1 MATIGGSEMSFGN
14 ELNNIN
20 KKIDETTKSMLGLG
34 GAMTTSQRVTVTSAQ
49 SIIKQIADLEQGIK
63 KASKEITALGK
74 APKLTLLEK
83 EINGATK
90 NLKNFTE
97 AFEGAIKAQG
107 NFLAA
112 NDISSAAFLK
122 NRLIMEDS
130 NREIERNKG
139 IIATKQAELAALP
152 RDQRNLT
159 PEERT
164 SDQNKLI
171 QQREQMRMQLKALR
185 KELNATQKSTK
196 DLSDETFS
204 LTDRIGIA
212 IQKLLIYRIAWGIF
226 RAVQQQISTAIQS
239 ARDFNDVIQ
248 DLKKVIDPSQGS
260 VDKLSESAFQLG
272 IIFGKS
278 AKEVA
283 ATFSTFAQQGLNVN
297 QILDRT
303 VAVLLLSATSA
314 ITTGDAVE
322 ALTAV
327 FEAYP
332 EYVDRATLAVDKWA
346 SVQAKAPL
354 TTQDLA
360 MAMKQIGIT
369 AREVGVTFDEL
380 SGIVASINEV
390 TRKSGKEI
398 GNSLKT
404 MFANIV
410 AKDAIEQLQSLGINV
425 MKSKTEFRDVAD
437 VLTEVNN
444 KWKGFTNQ
452 QRVAIAQLIG
462 DKRRYSDFIALM
474 ENFGRY
480 TTSTADSI
488 LAEGEASKMA
498 TFEFEKFN
506 RQIQSI
512 QTVASKL
519 GVTFGNFVLPPL
531 ISLFKYVGYFTN
543 ALVGTDSTINRINIT
558 LASFIA
564 VIYLGQ
570 KAIYKLG
577 LNTLFTTKSTEALTV
592 ATTQATVAGAAASTT
607 FGLVSK
613 TLGVLGAILAVFS
626 VVNLVIGF
634 NKAKKA
640 NDELTQSLK
649 EGTQSLDEWIRKT
662 QEAFNQS
669 KLEDT
674 AKVSQIRTLR
684 TLIDDDMLRLDIMK
698 KQYVMGEQLKDAEAK
713 AAAKKIN
720 AENELQRLQ
729 TKANIENVKVD
740 PLTGA
745 TTVEAGVVTMKE
757 RAAARKSATEA
768 LGEWQIAARRLN
780 IYKEIIN
787 LPDSE
792 KEKVKKQLES
802 AIPEN
807 LRKLNEIISPPQ
819 KGMALFDLDKTT
831 ESLVELTSKLDY
843 MKKTLDL
850 SEQSASTFGTSF
862 NRISKAYEILNQ
874 INEEGN
880 SLLIQRNVLQD
891 KLAKLK
897 GLAEASGI
905 RSEQSKEYA
914 LEISQLQYTIGLF
927 TNQYNL
933 LKKQL
938 SVYKPITDLY
948 WSQQQALEN
957 NKLQM
962 TEENLLLDT
971 QIKLQEAQGKG
982 IQKMSSM
989 KAIDATLLK
998 TVLKEEMAV
1007 AQLQK
1012 KKELNEANFER
1023 LNNLIT
1029 KGTQDQT
1036 VEIEYQSKVREINL
1050 KYAKKET
1057 EIQYQQYEQAIK
1069 MVRNI
1074 RDQVR
1079 EAFSSSFVDLPG
1091 KLTEASAT
1099 IKTINKDRKEAEA
1112 DLARARS
1119 KNDASGINTALKSLN
1134 EIDNRMKEA
1143 RQNQIK
1149 AFTDVFGAVGDVAM
1163 KKWGENLANYLLNED
1178 AAEKL
1183 ASGIIPASTQAALQM
1198 YNAIIAGGAKI
1209 GLVPSV
1215 GGISNTA
1222 TGTTG
1227 GIGVGVSSMRA
1238 TGGIDVGM
1246 SSLTTPQQTVT
1257 AFNTGSTLAS
1267 NKLERAL
1274 EAGGN
1279 MAAVA
1284 ILKSIGVGTGQI
1296 SNSLSNFGGLLGSAA
1311 LSGENGLFGNLGK
1324 FGGPIGTILGSLL
1337 GAGIGSLFESEQ
1349 KPYIDANTD
1358 ALSKNT
1364 SAVENNNKLLELER
1378 QFINAPSN
1386 FNVPALYGM
1395 GAQGNTSIN
1404 IVVNGT
1410 GSPSD
1415 VARQVVNI
1423 IDQEYAKSARRTQN
1437 TFSRFG
1443 K

>member
-1 MATIGGSEMSFGN
+1 MATVGGSEMSFGN
-14 ELNNIN
+14 KLDNVN
-20 KKIDETTKSMLGLG
+20 KKLDETTKSILGLG
-34 GAMTTSQRVTVTSAQ
+34 GAMTTSQRTVSTSAQ
-49 SIIKQIADLEQGIK
+49 SMIQQIADLEQAIK
-63 KASKEITALGK
+63 KTGKGITALGK
-74 APKLTLLEK
+74 EPKLTKLEK
-83 EINGATK
+83 EINGAIL
-90 NLKNFTE
+90 NLKKFTVAFDE
-97 AFEGAIKAQG
+97 AITAQQK
-107 NFLAA
+107 FLEVG
-112 NDISSAAFLK
+112 DITSAAFLK
-122 NRLIMEDS
+122 NRMNIEAS
-130 NREIERNKG
+130 EREIGRNRN
-139 IIATKQAELAALP
+139 IIAKKQAELAALP
-152 RDQRNLT
+152 PDQRNLT

-164 SDQNKLI
+164 ADQNKLI

-185 KELNATQKSTK
+185 KELNATTK
-196 DLSDETFS
+196 DTTALNKETFDF
-204 LTDRIGIA
+204 TDRIGIA
-212 IQKLLIYRIAWGIF
+212 VQKLVIYRVAWGIY
-226 RAVQQQISTAIQS
+226 RQIYEQIGNALRQ
-239 ARDFNDVIQ
+239 AREFNDVIL

-283 ATFSTFAQQGLNVN
+283 STFSTFAQQGLNVN

-314 ITTGDAVE
+314 ITTSDAVE

-380 SGIVASINEV
+380 SGVIAAINEV

-410 AKDAIEQLQSLGINV
+410 AKDAIEQLQTLGINV
-425 MKSKTEFRDVAD
+425 MKSKTEFRDIAG
-437 VLTEVNN
+437 VLTEINV
-444 KWKGFTNQ
+444 KWKDFTNQ
-452 QRVAIAQLIG
+452 ERVAIAQLVG

-474 ENFGRY
+474 ENFGRF

-488 LAEGEASKMA
+488 LAQGEASKMA
-498 TFEFEKFN
+498 EFELEKFN
-506 RQIQSI
+506 RQIQSV

-531 ISLFKYVGYFTN
+531 ITLFKYVGYFTN
-543 ALVGTDSTINRINIT
+543 ALVGTNSTINRLNIALLT
-558 LASFIA
+558 LMG

-570 KAIYKLG
+570 KAFYKFG
-577 LNTLFTTKSTEALTV
+577 LNALFAAKSTDALTEATTK
-592 ATTQATVAGAAASTT
+592 ATGAGAAASTT
-607 FGLVSK
+607 FGAVSK

-626 VVNLVIGF
+626 VVNLIVGF
-634 NKAKKA
+634 SKAKKA
-640 NDELTQSLK
+640 NDELTQSIE
-649 EGTQSLDEWIRKT
+649 EGTKALDERIRKMQEMVDEDKLMT
-662 QEAFNQS
+662 STKKAQLAFLSQEA
-669 KLEDT
+669 EDN
-674 AKVSQIRTLR
+674 K
-684 TLIDDDMLRLDIMK
+684 LRLEILK
-698 KQYVMGEQLKDAEAK
+698 KQEIMGRDIQKAEAD
-713 AAAKKIN
+713 ALAKKID
-720 AENELQRLQ
+720 AENKLQ
-729 TKANIENVKVD
+729 AIENKKEMKIKSPVSGQEQIVS
-740 PLTGA
+740 GA
-745 TTVEAGVVTMKE
+745 TIFEKAE
-757 RAAARKSATEA
+757 ARKASIKA
-768 LGEWQIAARRLN
+768 LGEWQVTARQLK
-780 IYKEIIN
+780 IYKEILRI
-787 LPDSE
+787 PDSE
-792 KEKVKKQLES
+792 RDAYTQKILATQEETLQKM
-802 AIPEN
+802 
-807 LRKLNEIISPPQ
+807 RDIISPQEP
-819 KGMALFDLDKTT
+819 GVALFSMDKTT
-831 ESLVELTSKLDY
+831 EGLTELIAKLDY
-843 MKKTLDL
+843 MKQTLDL
-850 SEQSASTFGTSF
+850 SEQSATTFGTSF
-862 NRISKAYEILNQ
+862 NRTTKAYEMINQ
-874 INEEGN
+874 ITEEGN
-880 SLLIQRNVLQD
+880 NLLIQRNILQD
-891 KLAKLK
+891 KLNRLEKLSD
-897 GLAEASGI
+897 ASVI
-905 RSEQSKEYA
+905 DSKQKKEYT
-914 LEISQLQYTIGLF
+914 LEIAQLKATIGLYN
-927 TNQYNL
+927 TQYNT

-938 SVYKPITDLY
+938 DKYKPLIDLH
-948 WSQQQALEN
+948 WQQKQALED

-962 TEENLLLDT
+962 TEENLLLDA

-998 TVLKEEMAV
+998 TVLKEEMAIV
-1007 AQLQK
+1007 QLQK
-1012 KKELNEANFER
+1012 QKEINEANFEK

-1029 KGTQDQT
+1029 RGVQDQT
-1036 VEIEYQSKVREINL
+1036 VELEYQSKIREINL
-1050 KYAKKET
+1050 KYANEEQK
-1057 EIQYQQYEQAIK
+1057 IQFQQYEQAVK

-1091 KLTEASAT
+1091 KLTEASST

-1134 EIDNRMKEA
+1134 EIDNKMKEA

-1149 AFTDVFGAVGDVAM
+1149 AFTDVFGAVGDVAL
-1163 KKWGENLANYLLNED
+1163 KRWGENLANYLLNED
-1178 AAEKL
+1178 ASQKL
-1183 ASGIIPASTQAALQM
+1183 ASGIIPASTQAALQI
-1198 YNAIIAGGAKI
+1198 YNAIIAGGARI
-1209 GLVPSV
+1209 GLVPNV
-1215 GGISNTA
+1215 GGVSSGSIASS
-1222 TGTTG
+1222 G
-1227 GIGVGVSSMRA
+1227 GIGVGVNSLRA
-1238 TGGIDVGM
+1238 SGGIGVGM
-1246 SSLTTPQQTVT
+1246 NSLSTPQQTIT
-1257 AFNTGSTLAS
+1257 AFNAGSTLAS

-1279 MAAVA
+1279 MAAVT
-1284 ILKSIGVGTGQI
+1284 ILKYMGVGTGQI

-1311 LSGENGLFGNLGK
+1311 LSGKNGLFGNLGT

-1378 QFINAPSN
+1378 QFINAPSGYN
-1386 FNVPALYGM
+1386 APALYGM

-1410 GSPSD
+1410 GSPTD

-1423 IDQEYAKSARRTQN
+1423 IDQEYAKSARRTQS
-1437 TFSRFG
+1437 TFNRFG